1 MRRHPN
7 ERLVCQASVL
17 IAEKG
22 SLTMGGLPVRQ
33 AIIDTGAHHVLI
45 GKGLA
50 NQLKLDVSGRTI
62 ERGILLMTAEGGEPK
77 WMPKT
82 RRPVEVVL
90 LPGTEKECCIR
101 LQCGVSESEDYDVLV
116 RMELLYRIGATICT
130 WQEKVL
136 FRVQYWDPESSVG
149 TLLVRFV
156 RQEPR
161 EAYQAQRKDL
171 TEELE
176 DWPWERYEEEYERRI
191 ERRTLGQGLPDLKE
205 WVNRVQALNVPICI
219 LELYG
224 GIGTGLA
231 AVLRAGCMVKK
242 WIHVERDPA
251 VRQMARH
258 YAELLREEYPDQ
270 MWEDALPYESESE
283 VHDVRDISER
293 VMESW
298 GQIDLIIAGWEC
310 QGYSRAGEGL
320 GMEDAR
326 GASFRDLRQVLEMVE
341 QRQGEVAYIME
352 NVDLAEDKREPV
364 KRAFEEIVGVLGRGV
379 PADAA
384 QLGSRAHRP
393 RR

>member
-283 VHDVRDISER
+283 RPKPRLVSDILEPNRLPAPVTCTDHPSQYQCNEPGKPR
-293 VMESW
+293 QALPTLVSY
-298 GQIDLIIAGWEC
+298 A
-310 QGYSRAGEGL
+310 
-320 GMEDAR
+320 DAR
-326 GASFRDLRQVLEMVE
+326 GFRMEGELPGPGMIYDVRKGVWE
-341 QRQGEVAYIME
+341 QPTANE
-352 NVDLAEDKREPV
+352 RE
-364 KRAFEEIVGVLGRGV
+364 
-379 PADAA
+379 AA
-384 QLGSRAHRP
+384 MGHLWEP
-393 RR
+393 RHIRR